1 MTELVLG
8 DEALIEQV
16 LADARD
22 EGLWSAADRGGLG
35 EPFQVSAFGEQREED
50 KIHPALGAGPGVQ
63 GELVAAMRTGKRG
76 RAPERSGRG
85 DHTARSA
92 WSGNDSGSLPVGQ
105 ARCKVSVRLSG
116 PGSSHNR
123 EAGHRRPMPI
133 QTLLID
139 DDPDLSVMLRTLLK
153 GQDFDIRAVFNG
165 KEGVDACREMNPDV
179 IILDLLMPEMDGWQ
193 VCEQIREFSAVPIL
207 ILSALGAPGSVAR

>member
-1 MTELVLG
+1 M
-8 DEALIEQV
+8 A
-16 LADARD
+16 
-22 EGLWSAADRGGLG
+22 
-35 EPFQVSAFGEQREED
+35 
-50 KIHPALGAGPGVQ
+50 
-63 GELVAAMRTGKRG
+63 
-76 RAPERSGRG
+76 
-85 DHTARSA
+85 
-92 WSGNDSGSLPVGQ
+92 
-105 ARCKVSVRLSG
+105 
-116 PGSSHNR
+116 
-123 EAGHRRPMPI
+123 I

-207 ILSALGAPGSVAR
+207 ILSALGAPGSVARALDAGADDYLIKPVHASLLASRLRTLVRRQAAKEVVRAA